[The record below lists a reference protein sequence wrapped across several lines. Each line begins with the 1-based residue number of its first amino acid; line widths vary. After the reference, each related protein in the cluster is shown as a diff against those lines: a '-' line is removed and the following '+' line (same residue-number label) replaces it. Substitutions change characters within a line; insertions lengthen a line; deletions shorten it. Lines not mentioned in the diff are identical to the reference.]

1 MRHKGFI
8 ALRSLIALTIIM
20 LYLPLITC
28 ILIYVSDINYR
39 YDLLNDEL
47 SLLQLRRIMLLS
59 YDIEVENNTISFIY
73 GESGRNLSM
82 INGRLVLTPGYQM
95 FLDKID
101 GLHFEER

>member
-8 ALRSLIALTIIM
+8 ALRSFIALTIIM

-59 YDIEVENNTISFIY
+59 YDIEVENNTISIIY
-73 GESGRNLSM
+73 GESR
-82 INGRLVLTPGYQM
+82 R
-95 FLDKID
+95 KW
-101 GLHFEER
+101 